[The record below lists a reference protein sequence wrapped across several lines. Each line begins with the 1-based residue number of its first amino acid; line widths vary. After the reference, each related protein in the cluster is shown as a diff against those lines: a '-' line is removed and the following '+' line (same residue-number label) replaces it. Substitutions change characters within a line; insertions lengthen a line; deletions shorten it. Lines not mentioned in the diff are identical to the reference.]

1 MPTAKKA
8 AVIDDLT
15 EKLGRINAA
24 ALIEYRGL
32 TVDEIGDLRTQ
43 LRQRDVEL
51 NVTKNTLL
59 RQAAHRNDMTEL
71 DDLFSGPNAVAF
83 MYGDEAAG
91 TKALNDYF
99 RTARVGEVKGGIL
112 KGGRRLT
119 ADQFTKLADLPNRPT
134 LLGQIAG
141 LLESPLSQLAAL
153 FNAPAQ
159 QLAYALANFEERGG
173 AGATS
178 VNGAEAP
185 TTVDAAPT
193 AAAPEATPEA
203 VDASATEV
211 SAAPAVDEVS
221 AAPAVDEVSAAP
233 VVEEVSAVPAVED
246 VSAAPTVGSDI
257 PAPLTVESSATD
269 AEVSAPSAVESEISG
284 PSAVESDTTG
294 TAAEPQSAG
303 TAPVDDAAGEDMS
316 TPPVVTDE
324 AVSAT
329 AAPDVAQPLTEPAE
343 VVASDVS
350 RAPEEETDTG
360 ATAVRFSAPLPSG
373 QDVAADPTS
382 APESEGSASQ

>member
-51 NVTKNTLL
+51 TVTKNTLL

-119 ADQFTKLADLPNRPT
+119 ADQFTKLADLPNRQT

-173 AGATS
+173 AGATG
-178 VNGAEAP
+178 VNGAPAP
-185 TTVDAAPT
+185 AVDAAPT
-193 AAAPEATPEA
+193 AEAPEATPEA

-211 SAAPAVDEVS
+211 SAV
-221 AAPAVDEVSAAP
+221 
-233 VVEEVSAVPAVED
+233 
-246 VSAAPTVGSDI
+246 PTVDSAI
-257 PAPLTVESSATD
+257 PD
-269 AEVSAPSAVESEISG
+269 AEISG
-284 PSAVESDTTG
+284 PSAVESDATG
-294 TAAEPQSAG
+294 TAAEPQPAG
-303 TAPVDDAAGEDMS
+303 TAPVDDAAGVDGAAGVDDAAGEDMS
-316 TPPVVTDE
+316 TPPVVTGE
-324 AVSAT
+324 AVSTEAT
-329 AAPDVAQPLTEPAE
+329 PDVAQPLIEPAE
-343 VVASDVS
+343 VVADDVS
-350 RAPEEETDTG
+350 RAPEEETDTSG
-360 ATAVRFSAPLPSG
+360 TTVRFSAPLPSG
-373 QDVAADPTS
+373 QDAAADPTS

>member
-8 AVIDDLT
+8 AVIDDLA

-51 NVTKNTLL
+51 TVTKNTLL

-99 RTARVGEVKGGIL
+99 RTARVGELKGGIL

-141 LLESPLSQLAAL
+141 LLESPLSQLASL

-173 AGATS
+173 AGATG
-178 VNGAEAP
+178 VNGAAAP
-185 TTVDAAPT
+185 AVDAAPT
-193 AAAPEATPEA
+193 AEAPDAAPEA
-203 VDASATEV
+203 VDAGVTEV
-211 SAAPAVDEVS
+211 SAAPV
-221 AAPAVDEVSAAP
+221 VDEVSAAP
-233 VVEEVSAVPAVED
+233 VVD
-246 VSAAPTVGSDI
+246 SDI
-257 PAPLTVESSATD
+257 PV
-269 AEVSAPSAVESEISG
+269 AEVSGPSAVDSAMTVADVSGPPAVESEISG
-284 PSAVESDTTG
+284 PSAVESDATG
-294 TAAEPQSAG
+294 TAAEPQLAG
-303 TAPVDDAAGEDMS
+303 TAPVDNAAGVDDAAGEDMG

-329 AAPDVAQPLTEPAE
+329 AALDVEQPLTEPAE

-350 RAPEEETDTG
+350 RAPEEETDTS
-360 ATAVRFSAPLPSG
+360 ATTVRFSAPLPSG
-373 QDVAADPTS
+373 QDAAADPTS
-382 APESEGSASQ
+382 APESEGSAS

>member
-51 NVTKNTLL
+51 TVTKNTLL

-99 RTARVGEVKGGIL
+99 RTARVGELKGGIL

-173 AGATS
+173 AVATG
-178 VNGAEAP
+178 VNGAAAP
-185 TTVDAAPT
+185 TTADAAPT
-193 AAAPEATPEA
+193 AAAPDATPETI
-203 VDASATEV
+203 DASVTEV
-211 SAAPAVDEVS
+211 VTAPAVDSAIPAADVS
-221 AAPAVDEVSAAP
+221 EAA
-233 VVEEVSAVPAVED
+233 AVE
-246 VSAAPTVGSDI
+246 P
-257 PAPLTVESSATD
+257 
-269 AEVSAPSAVESEISG
+269 EVSG
-284 PSAVESDTTG
+284 PSAVESDAMGPAAESQSTG
-294 TAAEPQSAG
+294 TE
-303 TAPVDDAAGEDMS
+303 PVDDASGEDMS

-324 AVSAT
+324 VVSPTAV
-329 AAPDVAQPLTEPAE
+329 PDASDAEQPLAE
-343 VVASDVS
+343 AAAVVADDVS

-360 ATAVRFSAPLPSG
+360 GTTVRFSAPLPSG

>member
-51 NVTKNTLL
+51 TVTKNTLL

-99 RTARVGEVKGGIL
+99 RTARVGELKGGIL

-173 AGATS
+173 AGATG

-185 TTVDAAPT
+185 TTADAAPT
-193 AAAPEATPEA
+193 AEAPEAALEA

-211 SAAPAVDEVS
+211 SAAPAIEEVS
-221 AAPAVDEVSAAP
+221 TAP
-233 VVEEVSAVPAVED
+233 VVD
-246 VSAAPTVGSDI
+246 SDI
-257 PAPLTVESSATD
+257 PATD
-269 AEVSAPSAVESEISG
+269 VSG
-284 PSAVESDTTG
+284 PSAVESDATG
-294 TAAEPQSAG
+294 TAAEPQPAG
-303 TAPVDDAAGEDMS
+303 TAPVDDVSGEDDVAGEDMS

-329 AAPDVAQPLTEPAE
+329 ATPDVAQPLTEPAE
-343 VVASDVS
+343 VVADDVS
-350 RAPEEETDTG
+350 RAPEEETDTSG
-360 ATAVRFSAPLPSG
+360 TTVRFSAPLPSG
-373 QDVAADPTS
+373 QDAAVDPTS

>member
-8 AVIDDLT
+8 AVIDDLA

-51 NVTKNTLL
+51 TVTKNTLL

-71 DDLFSGPNAVAF
+71 DDLFTGPNAVAF

-99 RTARVGEVKGGIL
+99 RTARVGELKGGIL

-173 AGATS
+173 AAATGI
-178 VNGAEAP
+178 NGAAAP
-185 TTVDAAPT
+185 ATVDAAPT
-193 AAAPEATPEA
+193 VAAPEAAPEA

-211 SAAPAVDEVS
+211 ST
-221 AAPAVDEVSAAP
+221 AP
-233 VVEEVSAVPAVED
+233 VVDSAIPVADVSGPPAVE
-246 VSAAPTVGSDI
+246 P
-257 PAPLTVESSATD
+257 
-269 AEVSAPSAVESEISG
+269 EISG
-284 PSAVESDTTG
+284 PSAVESDATE
-294 TAAEPQSAG
+294 TAAEPQPAG
-303 TAPVDDAAGEDMS
+303 TAPVDDATGEDMS

-343 VVASDVS
+343 VVADDVS
-350 RAPEEETDTG
+350 HAPEEETDTG
-360 ATAVRFSAPLPSG
+360 ATTVRFSAPLPSG

>member
-51 NVTKNTLL
+51 TVTKNTLL

-119 ADQFTKLADLPNRPT
+119 ADQFTKLADLPNRQT

-173 AGATS
+173 AGATG
-178 VNGAEAP
+178 VNGAPAP
-185 TTVDAAPT
+185 AVDAAPT
-193 AAAPEATPEA
+193 AEAPEATPEA

-211 SAAPAVDEVS
+211 SAV
-221 AAPAVDEVSAAP
+221 
-233 VVEEVSAVPAVED
+233 
-246 VSAAPTVGSDI
+246 PTVDSAI
-257 PAPLTVESSATD
+257 PD
-269 AEVSAPSAVESEISG
+269 AEISG

-294 TAAEPQSAG
+294 TAAEPQPAG
-303 TAPVDDAAGEDMS
+303 TAPVDDAAGVDGAAGVDDAAGEDMS
-316 TPPVVTDE
+316 TPPVVTGE
-324 AVSAT
+324 AVSTEAT
-329 AAPDVAQPLTEPAE
+329 PDVAQPLIEPAE
-343 VVASDVS
+343 VVADDVS
-350 RAPEEETDTG
+350 RAPEEETDTSG
-360 ATAVRFSAPLPSG
+360 TTVRFSAPLPSG
-373 QDVAADPTS
+373 QDAAADPTS